1 MKKVNFLVLIVCQ
14 FFCIFT
20 YIEASNTKI
29 IKKYYEEYKTL
40 NISDELAKS
49 IEFGFSTTSGTTNT
63 LNLNGRF
70 RTYLTFDG
78 INNKMFKILFDTNVF
93 LTKTNYIKND
103 EEYSTDIDFEQSIN
117 DKWLGY
123 GNIRLFRNTFK
134 NYNAVFSMNV
144 GMGYQF
150 IKNDKNQLTI
160 KMGFGHNREYYTDN
174 SKDKKF
180 MSLNQYI
187 EYNNKMTEK
196 NHLYVRVA
204 FLENI
209 ENFSDDYEVSSTFG
223 LNFMLGENL
232 SFAVEQEIYFDA
244 LTPKGDN
251 IVDTKTIAKIGY
263 RF

>member
-1 MKKVNFLVLIVCQ
+1 MNKVNFLLVMVFQI
-14 FFCIFT
+14 FCSLS
-20 YIEASNTKI
+20 YLEANNTQE

-70 RTYLTFDG
+70 RTYFTFDG
-78 INNKMFKILFDTNVF
+78 VNNKMFKILFDSNIF
-93 LTKTNYIKND
+93 LTKTNHIKND
-103 EEYSTDIDFEQSIN
+103 EEYSANIDFEQSI
-117 DKWLGY
+117 DDDWLGY

-134 NYNAVFSMNV
+134 NYNAIFSMNM

-150 IKNDKNQLTI
+150 IQNDTHKLTV
-160 KMGFGHNREYYTDN
+160 KVGFGHNREYYTNDT
-174 SKDKKF
+174 KDKKF
-180 MSLNQYI
+180 MSFNQYI
-187 EYNNKMTEK
+187 EYNKKMTAK
-196 NHLYVRVA
+196 NHLYARVA
-204 FLENI
+204 FIENI
-209 ENFSDDYEVSSTFG
+209 ENFSDDYEILSTFG
-223 LNFMLGENL
+223 LNFMLGKNL

-244 LTPKGDN
+244 LTPKGNN